1 MRGYMYFSECFNIEK
16 QKVEDYGAID
26 INLVCDLPLFIDP
39 MLIFNSQKAEYID
52 LHKQIVQYFHFLAK
66 KSDYGFTDGDLT
78 TFFDFSEIK
87 NNWLGYSKAGNEG
100 NGNGKEFSRFFAKHI
115 KFSLQT
121 HGISA
126 GIHFEKTLLLFKG
139 NGRDKISD
147 LTTHLILDYIAT
159 YTQQF
164 ALDNIDKRY
173 LDTFFLDSRFN
184 YTTETFESIEYILP
198 YIENRKGNRE
208 FVLLTPRDILRKDE
222 PSINR
227 QDLIRNY
234 DKVRNIIDNAA
245 IRSQLEN
252 YIMKAVSAYEN
263 ECQTKKKKANEATIA
278 RIEKQAFIGALQ
290 YIPELYDYYV
300 KLKECERE
308 KITTDA
314 FSETTEQL
322 EKFYVN
328 SAALIESYKKEFP
341 SIITGLSAREEI
353 RQRLIW
359 FKHIIEDCDGYKNLY
374 YDGKPIAKEDDLQRL
389 FRFVWYGSIYD
400 VNYETNNGRGESDVK
415 VSYGAATK
423 NIAEFKLASNSRL
436 SHIFEQVAIYEKA
449 NQCTDSI
456 YAIFY
461 FSQNELLKVKAM
473 LIETKTEKFIDDSIF
488 LIDCRNDNK
497 KSASI
502 A

>member
-1 MRGYMYFSECFNIEK
+1 
-16 QKVEDYGAID
+16 
-26 INLVCDLPLFIDP
+26 
-39 MLIFNSQKAEYID
+39 
-52 LHKQIVQYFHFLAK
+52 
-66 KSDYGFTDGDLT
+66 
-78 TFFDFSEIK
+78 
-87 NNWLGYSKAGNEG
+87 
-100 NGNGKEFSRFFAKHI
+100 
-115 KFSLQT
+115 
-121 HGISA
+121 
-126 GIHFEKTLLLFKG
+126 
-139 NGRDKISD
+139 
-147 LTTHLILDYIAT
+147 
-159 YTQQF
+159 
-164 ALDNIDKRY
+164 
-173 LDTFFLDSRFN
+173 
-184 YTTETFESIEYILP
+184 
-198 YIENRKGNRE
+198 
-208 FVLLTPRDILRKDE
+208 
-222 PSINR
+222 
-227 QDLIRNY
+227 
-234 DKVRNIIDNAA
+234 
-245 IRSQLEN
+245 
-252 YIMKAVSAYEN
+252 MKAVSAYEK